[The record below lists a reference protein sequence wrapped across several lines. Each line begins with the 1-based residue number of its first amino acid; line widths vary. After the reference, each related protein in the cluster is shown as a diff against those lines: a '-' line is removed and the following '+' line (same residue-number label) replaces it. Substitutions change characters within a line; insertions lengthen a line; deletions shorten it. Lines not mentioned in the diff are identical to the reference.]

1 MLGFGFAGI
10 GMEQVTLR
18 RDGRTMEVTG
28 KVLVTAQDGGLL
40 LLARD
45 GVLWLIPP
53 EEQVEHT
60 TDAKPFTPLAATN

>member
-1 MLGFGFAGI
+1 M
-10 GMEQVTLR
+10 
-18 RDGRTMEVTG
+18 
-28 KVLVTAQDGGLL
+28 LVTAQDGGML

-60 TDAKPFTPLAATN
+60 SDDKPFTPLTRES